1 MRLIKYAALGL
12 LSFSCIAF
20 SGGKETDKHPSP
32 KQKNSLK
39 RIVIDA
45 GHGGSDIGARGAYST
60 EKEVSLKIALR
71 LQQELNAEMPDID
84 VVMTRTTDV
93 FDRPTVKA
101 NKANDARGDLF
112 ISIHCNWA
120 PGKRHSEW
128 TGEYRTETYY
138 KGKGKKRKK
147 YTRKEKVYRHW
158 TESSDVRGTETFIW
172 NINKND
178 DKEKALADHE
188 EMFMD
193 PATAEELKN
202 FNPND
207 PEKVLMYSLTMRKYF
222 DRSAR
227 LAYTI
232 EEEFKKTGRPSRM
245 AQQRKKGI
253 WVLQAVAMPAI
264 LIETGFISNTE
275 EENYLNSAEGQKE
288 IAEVVVKS
296 IKRYKALLEN
306 PASGNT
312 NSNKK

>member
-1 MRLIKYAALGL
+1 MRLIKYAALVL
-12 LSFSCIAF
+12 LSFSSIAF
-20 SGGKETDKHPSP
+20 TGSKEKDKLPSP

-39 RIVIDA
+39 RIIIDP
-45 GHGGSDIGARGAYST
+45 GHGGSDIGARGAYSS

-71 LQQELNAEMPDID
+71 LQEELQAQLPDID

-93 FDRPTVKA
+93 YDNPIVKA
-101 NKANDARGDLF
+101 NKANNAKGDLF

-120 PGKRHSEW
+120 PAKRHTEW

-147 YTRKEKVYRHW
+147 YTRKVKEYRTW
-158 TESSDVRGTETFIW
+158 TEPSDVRGTETFIW

-178 DKEKALADHE
+178 EKEKALADHE

-193 PATAEELKN
+193 SAMAEELKN

-253 WVLQAVAMPAI
+253 WVLQAVAMPSV
-264 LIETGFISNTE
+264 LIETGFISNPD

-296 IKRYKALLEN
+296 IKRYRASLET
-306 PASGNT
+306 PATTSQNA
-312 NSNKK
+312 SKK